1 MTAQAPEPTP
11 TPVDEV
17 QAELTPNQSTYIP
30 DPSEEQALA
39 AFNDLQDQFSRPHA
53 DHLTYHAKG

>member
-1 MTAQAPEPTP
+1 MPDAPHSLSRS
-11 TPVDEV
+11 PVNEV

-53 DHLTYHAKG
+53 